1 MAWQR
6 GNIAYSSELLPDWR
20 DAVGRSLRKHNKQTD
35 VPSTPPGLEGN
46 WPHPGMKRE
55 ELAFLG
61 SRSSRK
67 GDRHDSDWRKLPLRR
82 RKIRNHRAA
91 IKPAELPFVHNVASS
106 MARRSAAAFGCG
118 SKTSGG
124 CRAST

>member
-46 WPHPGMKRE
+46 WPHPGNEQGEACLSPISNPPPLAMTNVASMKHSSSSSAP
-55 ELAFLG
+55 L
-61 SRSSRK
+61 SRSSLAT
-67 GDRHDSDWRKLPLRR
+67 SVSTR
-82 RKIRNHRAA
+82 RKT
-91 IKPAELPFVHNVASS
+91 SS
-106 MARRSAAAFGCG
+106 RHQV
-118 SKTSGG
+118 
-124 CRAST
+124 